1 MPKQIAVPEGMA
13 ASVKVSL
20 RGLTDA
26 DPHRGTGHLQSTKPP
41 GSNVKNESKLVS
53 RPPAKIPWRNTGFH
67 RFPLNNFKYF
77 LTLFSKFF
85 SSFPHGTCSL
95 SVSRQYLALDGAYHP
110 LSARVPTYTTLS
122 MPSVRKGYR
131 TKDGIVTLSDG
142 AFQTHYR
149 SEPLCW
155 IDNFRLQ
162 PE

>member
-1 MPKQIAVPEGMA
+1 MPYLGQSPDMPTQIALPEGKA
-13 ASVKVSL
+13 ASVRVSL

-85 SSFPHGTCSL
+85 SPFVHTTCSL
-95 SVSRQYLALDGAYHP
+95 SVSPRYLALDETYHP
-110 LSARVPTYTTLS
+110 FYVALPSNATLRTQV
-122 MPSVRKGYR
+122 VRGKLR
-131 TKDGIVTLSDG
+131 IVDGILTLCDALFQKTYIRVT
-142 AFQTHYR
+142 R
-149 SEPLCW
+149 
-155 IDNFRLQ
+155 
-162 PE
+162 